1 MGYEMLKYSH
11 ARITQLLMFI
21 YMKMYWFFTSLKNGR
36 VGIVKGQMKANMWK
50 SLY

>member
-1 MGYEMLKYSH
+1 MGYKILKYSH

-21 YMKMYWFFTSLKNGR
+21 YMKMCWFITSLKNGGTG
-36 VGIVKGQMKANMWK
+36 VVKGQMKANMWK